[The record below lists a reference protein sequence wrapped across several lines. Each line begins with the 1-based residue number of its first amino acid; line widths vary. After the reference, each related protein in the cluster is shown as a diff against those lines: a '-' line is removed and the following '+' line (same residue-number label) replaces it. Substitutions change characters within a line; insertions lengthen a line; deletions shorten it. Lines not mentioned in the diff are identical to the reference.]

1 MYSAQRIAEQLA
13 PAAACITIE
22 IVPETGS
29 TNTDLLK
36 RLPALTAPTLL
47 VAHSQTQ
54 GRGRA
59 GRAWLSAP
67 EASLTFSLAWKFRLP
82 LTAFSGLSLAVGVVV
97 AQTLTH
103 YGVRAELKW
112 PNDILLGEGKLGGVL
127 IETAETPDGTWAVV
141 GIGLNLALPDSL
153 EALIGQ
159 PVAESRW
166 LAQLDRNDL
175 LAALLNRLAESFLQ
189 FETEGFQAFAGRW
202 NKFHAHSGREVRL
215 LEGDRVRYEGVAVGV
230 DGSGRLLL
238 DTTSGRV
245 AVMAGD
251 VSLRATGR

>member
-1 MYSAQRIAEQLA
+1 MYSSQRIAEQLA
-13 PAAACITIE
+13 SFATAIAVE

-29 TNTDLLK
+29 TNSDLLM
-36 RLPALTAPTLL
+36 RLPTLAAPTLL
-47 VAHSQTQ
+47 VALSQTH

-59 GRAWLSAP
+59 GRVWLSAP
-67 EASLTFSLAWKFRLP
+67 GASMTFSLAWKFRLP
-82 LTAFSGLSLAVGVVV
+82 LPSLSGLSLAVGVAV
-97 AQTLTH
+97 AQTLEN

-112 PNDILLGEGKLGGVL
+112 PNDILVGEGKLGGIL

-153 EALIGQ
+153 EARISQ

-175 LAALLNRLAESFLQ
+175 LAALLNRLAESFIQ
-189 FETEGFQAFAGRW
+189 FEAEGFYAFADRW

-215 LEGDRVRYEGVAVGV
+215 VEDDRVRYEGVAVGV
-230 DGSGRLLL
+230 DDFGRLLL
-238 DTTSGRV
+238 DTPSGRIA
-245 AVMAGD
+245 AVAGD
-251 VSLRATGR
+251 VSLRTTGR